1 MRKISLHPFIHLFWH
16 IVQLTFASFLLNR
29 ADNGCNYECE
39 KESRKKRTD
48 AHSMHRS
55 QFQTTY
61 HSFTDFLYAFLC
73 RLPNIVNT
81 VFLFCLL
88 HECYLFGSSL
98 SRCSHNLCHIHLEMC
113 HFDTEYVWWQFGF
126 SLRYGNIAVYFHPA
140 PPSFFLH
147 PSAPLA
153 HSPLPHPSLSMFV
166 NRAIVWLLSC

>member
-1 MRKISLHPFIHLFWH
+1 MHILCIALNSKRHIIHSLISSTL
-16 IVQLTFASFLLNR
+16 
-29 ADNGCNYECE
+29 
-39 KESRKKRTD
+39 
-48 AHSMHRS
+48 
-55 QFQTTY
+55 
-61 HSFTDFLYAFLC
+61 FLC

-140 PPSFFLH
+140 PPPLLFSPSFGSIGSFSSAPSFSVNVCKSCNCLAFELLHNIFRSFFL
-147 PSAPLA
+147 PYW
-153 HSPLPHPSLSMFV
+153 SLLVTIS
-166 NRAIVWLLSC
+166 WEC